1 MIRSARIFSVILMVT
16 LTVPNMFGC
25 SKLSGPSDT
34 DIVKSVQDSD
44 LFNSGLI
51 TLKSPVTI
59 LEKMSRGKDGAWPVK
74 VKVTV
79 SYKANREKAN
89 RTSTSKSNR
98 QKSYG
103 PVDVTDEKM
112 LLFKLHKVVDNAGNA
127 VWKADIA
134 G

>member
-16 LTVPNMFGC
+16 LTVPSIFGC
-25 SKLSGPSDT
+25 SRLSGPSDT
-34 DIVKSVQDSD
+34 DIVKAVQNSD

-59 LEKMSRGKDGAWPVK
+59 LEKMSREKDGAWPVK

-79 SYKANREKAN
+79 SYKANRA
-89 RTSTSKSNR
+89 SSLKSNR

-103 PVDVTDEKM
+103 PVDVTDEKT
-112 LLFKLHKVVDNAGNA
+112 LVFKLHKVVDNAGNA
-127 VWKADIA
+127 VWKAD
-134 G
+134 

>member
-79 SYKANREKAN
+79 SYKANRA
-89 RTSTSKSNR
+89 SASKSKR

>member
-79 SYKANREKAN
+79 SYKANRA
-89 RTSTSKSNR
+89 SASKSKR

-103 PVDVTDEKM
+103 PVEVTDEKM
-112 LLFKLHKVVDNAGNA
+112 LLFKLHKVVDNTGNA
-127 VWKADIA
+127 VWKADVA

>member
-79 SYKANREKAN
+79 SYKANRA
-89 RTSTSKSNR
+89 SASKSNR

-112 LLFKLHKVVDNAGNA
+112 LLFKLHKVVDNTGNA

>member
-79 SYKANREKAN
+79 SYKANRA
-89 RTSTSKSNR
+89 SASKSKR

-112 LLFKLHKVVDNAGNA
+112 LLFKLHKVVDNTGNA

>member
-1 MIRSARIFSVILMVT
+1 MIRSARIVSVILMVT
-16 LTVPNMFGC
+16 LTVSNMFGC

-79 SYKANREKAN
+79 SYKANRDSA
-89 RTSTSKSNR
+89 SKSKR

-112 LLFKLHKVVDNAGNA
+112 LLFKLHKAVDNTGNA